1 MESTPVVLLVDDE
14 AAFVA
19 NLARLLTTRGFMVH
33 TAGDGA
39 EALLRL
45 RKAQPHFDVV
55 VLDVNMPVVNGIGTL
70 QALKQLPPPHPEVI
84 MLTGRAEVETGIQA
98 IRSGA
103 YDYLLKP
110 CEADDLAA
118 KIREACQG
126 AALRRRPLL
135 WARRLAGEI
144 LREDVPPLYVD
155 QPLAA
160 ALEALGPQGVG
171 SGGDV
176 VFVLDREERLAGKV
190 TRQDLVAA
198 AAAGG
203 APAALTW
210 DDLCG
215 QPSYLPT
222 MALDRCRQ
230 PVPDVCGP
238 EEELR
243 DLAERM
249 LRTGSQA
256 LPVMEDGCYLGT
268 VCLPDVLLHL
278 AAQENEDEE
287 ANGHG

>member
-1 MESTPVVLLVDDE
+1 MGSNPVVLLVDDE

-39 EALLRL
+39 EALTRL
-45 RKAQPHFDVV
+45 RKAQPRFDAV
-55 VLDVNMPVVNGIGTL
+55 VLDVNMPVLNGIGTL
-70 QALKQLPPPHPEVI
+70 KALKQLPPPHPEVI

-118 KIREACQG
+118 KIREACRG
-126 AALRRRPLL
+126 VALRRRPIL

-144 LREDVPPLYVD
+144 LREDVPPLYMD

-160 ALEALGPQGVG
+160 ALEALGPPGVG
-171 SGGDV
+171 AGGDV
-176 VFVLDREERLAGKV
+176 VFVLDREEKLAGRV

-198 AAAGG
+198 AVAEG

-210 DDLCG
+210 DGLCG
-215 QPSYLPT
+215 EPPLLPAWTLERCLQPGPE
-222 MALDRCRQ
+222 A
-230 PVPDVCGP
+230 CGP
-238 EEELR
+238 EEPLR

-249 LRTGSQA
+249 LQAGTQA
-256 LPVMEDGCYLGT
+256 LPVVEDGCYLGM
-268 VCLPDVLLHL
+268 VVLPDVLFHL
-278 AAQENEDEE
+278 AAGENGDEE
-287 ANGHG
+287 ANDHD